1 MNQIET
7 ALKDTIAKEVLALYN
22 LELSHEQIIVEI
34 PREKNHGD
42 YSTNIAMRLAKQ
54 IGKNP
59 RDIAAALAERFLAHT
74 DIIRSVEVAGPGFL
88 NFTLVKT
95 ALADVITLVLSQGD
109 DYGNSSAGQGK
120 KVNLEYVS
128 ANPTGDLHPGHARG
142 AAAGDSVA
150 RLQKRAGYEV
160 CREYYLND
168 AGNQIN
174 NMAASLYARYQQQFG
189 LEALLPEDGYYGADL
204 IAIAASLKQE
214 VGESLLDIDKE
225 EALKVCKAY
234 GLKAEKEKLEEDLK
248 LFRVEFDVWSS
259 EQSLY
264 DQGLVEEAL
273 KALRQRDKTYESEG
287 ALWLKTTEYGD
298 DKDRVL
304 RKSDGSYTYLVPDIA
319 YHVQK
324 IERGFTQLVNFWGA
338 DHHGYIKRL
347 KASLAALGHNPDI
360 LEVDIIQMVRM
371 IKDQAEFKLSK
382 RSGKALSLKDLIEEA
397 GVDALRYFFASRQ
410 CDTHM
415 DLDLDLATKESSEN
429 PVYYAQYAHARMCS
443 ILKAADQLA
452 KPKDYERLTHDKE
465 ILLLKQLALFPNL
478 VADCARERTPH
489 RICTY
494 IQKLAADFHSFYG
507 ECKVLDPNDPELSS
521 QRSDLVRAVRITLK
535 NALDCIGVSAP
546 EMM

>member
-22 LELSHEQIIVEI
+22 LTLSHEQIIVEI

-324 IERGFTQLVNFWGA
+324 FERGFTQLVNFWGA

-452 KPKDYERLTHDKE
+452 KPQDYERLTHDKE